1 LQALK
6 QAFSGKTMAKQFG
19 ENELLNSQFLEACLY
34 LLRTCL
40 EENNISLYLLALECC
55 SNGFIQRT
63 IETEQVYGS
72 LKSLLAPVVLRTTDT
87 NTRVRKRS
95 VELINLVWDYVP
107 VTVAR
112 KVKLSGPRDS
122 FDGGSTAEK
131 RSDTITGLMAQVICD
146 PTHGEKA
153 IIGRL
158 GLLVKRGQKI
168 ESPQDLMNKPLL
180 LIMGRTYEQLIEF
193 ACQWMGHA
201 NTKIRQNAMR
211 LVVEICRINAVD
223 PRGHPFKQRIINF
236 VLGLRSGQRDPLIK
250 KIN

>member
-1 LQALK
+1 
-6 QAFSGKTMAKQFG
+6 M
-19 ENELLNSQFLEACLY
+19 
-34 LLRTCL
+34 
-40 EENNISLYLLALECC
+40 
-55 SNGFIQRT
+55 
-63 IETEQVYGS
+63 
-72 LKSLLAPVVLRTTDT
+72 VLRTTDT

-95 VELINLVWDYVP
+95 VELVNLVWDYVP

-112 KVKLSGPRDS
+112 KVKLTGPRDS

-131 RSDTITGLMAQVICD
+131 RSDTITSLMAQVICD

-168 ESPQDLMNKPLL
+168 EGSQDLMNKPLV
-180 LIMGRTYEQLIEF
+180 LIMGRTYEQLTEF

-201 NTKIRQNAMR
+201 NPKIRQNAMR
-211 LVVEICRINAVD
+211 LVVEVSRINAVD
-223 PRGHPFKQRIINF
+223 PRGHPFKQRIINY

-250 KIN
+250 KINEVCKKATQNSVDFVDVSELDIAVAGKSRAASMDHVKRRPSSAFRGAKASALP